1 MNGTIVYS
9 EATHCFDIIPSPLV
23 SIIAGGML
31 KVQTSLDTVTMDA
44 TESRDPDFPDHVLR

>member
-9 EATHCFDIIPSPLV
+9 EVTHCFDIIPSPLV